1 MKAGA
6 WEKRVYKRNVKKDCG
21 LVYFTSLSHTS
32 SFFTI
37 FKQRERL
44 ALFKATI
51 STYINSKMS
60 LESELV
66 QVFNCAFFLRDR
78 VPFSQGYVS
87 DWHTCKVRIP
97 SSSCYFVTSSTK
109 AADNQPRGLDINRR
123 EFDTV
128 WLILVLGMNSILVY
142 VGHGI
147 LWRHFPFSWEMD
159 EYGSHGE
166 KLAMSMTGTALWV
179 LIAYYLFTVNVFLK
193 I

>member
-6 WEKRVYKRNVKKDCG
+6 WEKRVYKRSVKKDCG

-66 QVFNCAFFLRDR
+66 QVLNCAFFPQGSGPFQSRLCEWFAYMQSRNTLFVVLFCNFFDESCRQPTKGPRYQPTRIWYCMINSRPRYEFHSCLRGPWHSVEALSLQLGDGWIRLSWREVSNEHDR
-78 VPFSQGYVS
+78 HRPVGS
-87 DWHTCKVRIP
+87 
-97 SSSCYFVTSSTK
+97 
-109 AADNQPRGLDINRR
+109 
-123 EFDTV
+123 
-128 WLILVLGMNSILVY
+128 NSILPLY
-142 VGHGI
+142 CK
-147 LWRHFPFSWEMD
+147 RFP
-159 EYGSHGE
+159 
-166 KLAMSMTGTALWV
+166 
-179 LIAYYLFTVNVFLK
+179 
-193 I
+193 

>member
-6 WEKRVYKRNVKKDCG
+6 WEKRVYKRSVKKDCG

-51 STYINSKMS
+51 YTYINSKMS

-66 QVFNCAFFLRDR
+66 QVLNCAFFPQGSG
-78 VPFSQGYVS
+78 PFQSRLCEWFAYMQSRNTLFVVLFCNFFDESCRQPTKGPRYQP
-87 DWHTCKVRIP
+87 TRIWY
-97 SSSCYFVTSSTK
+97 C
-109 AADNQPRGLDINRR
+109 I
-123 EFDTV
+123 
-128 WLILVLGMNSILVY
+128 WILVLGMNSILVY

-147 LWRHFPFSWEMD
+147 LWRHFPISWEMD